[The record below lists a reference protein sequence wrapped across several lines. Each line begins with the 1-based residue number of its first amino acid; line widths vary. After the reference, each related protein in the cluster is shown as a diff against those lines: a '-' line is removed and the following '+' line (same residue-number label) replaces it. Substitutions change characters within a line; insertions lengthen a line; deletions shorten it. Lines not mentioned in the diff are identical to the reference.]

1 MDDVSLEEVWD
12 WDFETLLHHAEA
24 GLAVAQYNLGCCCE
38 LGIGLPVDMEE
49 AHRWYDLACEA
60 GNADAQYRMALAYL
74 DGDFG
79 LVPDAEKA
87 DYLLKSAAAQGFE
100 PAMNREE

>member
-1 MDDVSLEEVWD
+1 MDDVSLEEVCD

-49 AHRWYDLACEA
+49 AHRWYALASEA
-60 GNADAQYRMALAYL
+60 GNADAQYRMALAYR

-79 LVPDAEKA
+79 LEPDAEKA

-100 PAMNREE
+100 PAINGKE

>member
-24 GLAVAQYNLGCCCE
+24 GLAVAQYNLGCCYE
-38 LGIGLPVDMEE
+38 LGIGVLVDMAE
-49 AHRWYDLACEA
+49 AHRWYGLACEA
-60 GNADAQYRMALAYL
+60 GSADARSRMALAYR

-79 LVPDAEKA
+79 LKPDAAKA
-87 DYLLKSAAAQGFE
+87 DALLKAT
-100 PAMNREE
+100 RRTRL